1 MWSGELAP
9 SPSSDDLVRRVR
21 DISGVSAGVGPD
33 DESVAAGI
41 RAFAGS
47 FEYWYVR
54 VIREVVP
61 RYRENIVARINPF
74 VRRIE
79 LDGLSAADAA
89 QVLAGDYTSRQF
101 VTAGGWAIEALA
113 TSASPT
119 AQKSATEGID
129 LQRYVKATNDYH
141 LYVVKSGTVTRNSD
155 ILSALKRNARQAEKI
170 LRQDRGMG
178 TVVANYV
185 VAAGKTSSTF
195 ADGIRRP
202 ASAEF
207 WAEILGLPEDD
218 AVDLALAIAQV
229 AGDLIQSD
237 AEYHEGALVTLLT
250 AYIEDPQTL
259 GRVDWEFLAERT
271 MRQRTVWKARDAARH
286 ARAEKA
292 LEDVG
297 YDPSAATA
305 IEEAV
310 GTDGAQ

>member
-1 MWSGELAP
+1 MP
-9 SPSSDDLVRRVR
+9 
-21 DISGVSAGVGPD
+21 AGHGPD
-33 DESVAAGI
+33 DESIVAGI
-41 RAFAGS
+41 RAFTES

-61 RYRENIVARINPF
+61 KYRASIVARINPF

-79 LDGLSAADAA
+79 LDDLDAVEAAR
-89 QVLAGDYTSRQF
+89 VLVNDYTSRQF

-129 LQRYVKATNDYH
+129 LQRHVKKTNDYH

-155 ILSALKRNARQAEKI
+155 ILAALKRNARQAEKI
-170 LRQDRGMG
+170 LRQDRGTG
-178 TVVANYV
+178 AIIANYI

-207 WAEILGLPEDD
+207 WAEILDLPEED
-218 AVDLALAIAQV
+218 AVDLALAMAKV

-237 AEYHEGALVTLLT
+237 AAVHEEALVTLIST
-250 AYIEDPQTL
+250 YIADPDEPAA
-259 GRVDWEFLAERT
+259 VDWEFLAERT
-271 MRQRTVWKARDAARH
+271 MRKREAWKAQDKQRDRRAQAALV
-286 ARAEKA
+286 AS
-292 LEDVG
+292 G
-297 YDPSAATA
+297 YDPDAATA
-305 IEEAV
+305 IEEVV
-310 GTDGAQ
+310 GDDPTDTDVPENPTIT